1 MQSPK
6 CQKMSLK
13 SEQPAKNSNAV
24 TWNSPRLFL
33 DGSIAWNCET
43 LTRGEVCSEER
54 ETPF

>member
-33 DGSIAWNCET
+33 DGSIAWNCKT